1 MKLNTSDV
9 HTTGRSEKRSKRE
22 IFKLKIKGNLKDD
35 GEDKN
40 MKFSF
45 KLSFKLR
52 IKGNTHYL
60 KRNYTNE
67 FMYKTETDS

>member
-1 MKLNTSDV
+1 M
-9 HTTGRSEKRSKRE
+9 HTTGHSEKSSKRE
-22 IFKLKIKGNLKDD
+22 IFKLRIKGNLKDD

-40 MKFSF
+40 MRFSF

-67 FMYKTETDS
+67 FMYKTETGS

>member
-1 MKLNTSDV
+1 MKLNSSDV
-9 HTTGRSEKRSKRE
+9 HTTGHSEKSSKRE
-22 IFKLKIKGNLKDD
+22 IFKLRIKGKLKDG

-40 MKFSF
+40 MRFSF

-67 FMYKTETDS
+67 FMYKTETGS

>member
-1 MKLNTSDV
+1 MRESKLIRGD
-9 HTTGRSEKRSKRE
+9 
-22 IFKLKIKGNLKDD
+22 NLKDD

-40 MKFSF
+40 MRFSF

>member
-1 MKLNTSDV
+1 M
-9 HTTGRSEKRSKRE
+9 HTTGHSEKSSKRE
-22 IFKLKIKGNLKDD
+22 IFKLRIKGNLKDD

-40 MKFSF
+40 MRFSF

-67 FMYKTETDS
+67 FMYKPETGS